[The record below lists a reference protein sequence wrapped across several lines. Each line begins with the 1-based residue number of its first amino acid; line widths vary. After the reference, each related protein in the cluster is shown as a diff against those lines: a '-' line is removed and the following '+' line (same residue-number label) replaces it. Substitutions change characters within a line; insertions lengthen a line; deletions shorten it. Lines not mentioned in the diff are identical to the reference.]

1 MSDYWWGVL
10 TIPLASVALL
20 VALLA
25 LRGAQKVLSKLFE
38 RTVSAFPG
46 IRNGTAHTESQFG
59 HRSAFAAMALS
70 SKKAYLFEPF
80 DGLGFFLFMGVPG
93 NTSETKRIKRV
104 VERAY
109 EESLGKKRKVADL
122 GFD

>member
-38 RTVSAFPG
+38 RTVSAFPA
-46 IRNGTAHTESQFG
+46 IRNGTAHTETQFG

-80 DGLGFFLFMGVPG
+80 NGLGFFLFVGEPG
-93 NTSETKRIKRV
+93 NTPETKRIKKV
-104 VERAY
+104 VERVY
-109 EESLGKKRKVADL
+109 DESLGKEPKDIDL
-122 GFD
+122 GFS